1 MSPSTRLC
9 LENPHETGLILRCTG
24 KGGNPFKTKQGNQPS
39 CHDQEGRR
47 GPDVVV
53 PGTSVFSSIIWLD
66 GIPDSMDMSL
76 SKLRVLVKDR
86 EAWCAAVHG
95 VAKSRTWL
103 NYWTKLNWFPETWS
117 YVALELLV
125 SKGGFASNSG
135 HDKKSSE
142 LDCYAAILEFWWFW
156 SNRQRK
162 RVGVSL
168 IDVEVI
174 KKN

>member
-1 MSPSTRLC
+1 
-9 LENPHETGLILRCTG
+9 
-24 KGGNPFKTKQGNQPS
+24 
-39 CHDQEGRR
+39 
-47 GPDVVV
+47 
-53 PGTSVFSSIIWLD
+53 
-66 GIPDSMDMSL
+66 MDMSL
-76 SKLRVLVKDR
+76 SKLRVLVMDR
-86 EAWCAAVHG
+86 EAWSAAVHG

-103 NYWTKLNWFPETWS
+103 NYWTELNWFPETWS

-162 RVGVSL
+162 RVDVSL